1 MDKFDIP
8 YSSFKGG
15 NFKNGV
21 AYSASKDEWTVTSD
35 LFENISPEFLGE
47 PKAGF
52 EKVFDE
58 ISLRSEDELSF

>member
-35 LFENISPEFLGE
+35 LFENISP
-47 PKAGF
+47 
-52 EKVFDE
+52 VFDE